1 MVSDWPHLL
10 QGGFFVALLVAA
22 AIWDAKKQIIP
33 DMICLGIALIGL
45 LDFTPEKLF
54 GLLTAAV
61 FLFLALFLGGLFGG
75 DIKFSAAVGL
85 VLGFQKSMTGMILG
99 LILMLTFHMIHTLI
113 LKRHR
118 KDIKKSYPLAP
129 FLSIGCLAAYFL
141 C

>member
-10 QGGFFVALLVAA
+10 QGGFFVALLAAA

-61 FLFLALFLGGLFGG
+61 FLFLALFLGGLSGG

-85 VLGFQKSMTGMILG
+85 VLGFYKSMTGMILG

-113 LKRHR
+113 CKRHR

-129 FLSIGCLAAYFL
+129 FLTIGCLAAYFL